1 MNERRAW
8 GLVFRRIV
16 VLVASGLSGCAEPQ
30 GNAALPS
37 LTVQFGVFYGGQVQE
52 RERIALELDQTRQTR
67 GFRIDLVPAPRE
79 PLEVRWELGM
89 PAAGRIQKDSQGR
102 RARPRLTQLGVGRFR
117 PGESRFEQSL
127 AFAPGDPLG
136 LWNIRVLVGSRVA
149 IDRPFWVYDQRQLTR
164 REHAIAESD
173 AGL

>member
-1 MNERRAW
+1 VNEQRAW
-8 GLVFRRIV
+8 ERVALGL
-16 VLVASGLSGCAEPQ
+16 LAASCLCSCAEPA
-30 GNAALPS
+30 GSPTSPS
-37 LTVQFGVFYGGQVQE
+37 LTAQFGVFYGGQVQE
-52 RERIALELDQTRQTR
+52 RERIALELDQTRQTQ
-67 GFRIDLVPAPRE
+67 GFRLELVPAPRE
-79 PLEVRWELGM
+79 ALEVRWELGM

-149 IDRPFWVYDQRQLTR
+149 LDRPFWVYDQRQLER
-164 REHAIAESD
+164 RERVIADSD

>member
-1 MNERRAW
+1 MRNEPRAPGRIAL
-8 GLVFRRIV
+8 GLVAAACLGSCV
-16 VLVASGLSGCAEPQ
+16 EPAGSPAS
-30 GNAALPS
+30 PS
-37 LTVQFGVFYGGQVQE
+37 LTAQFGVFYGGQLQE
-52 RERIALELDQTRQTR
+52 RERIALELDQTRQTQ
-67 GFRIDLVPAPRE
+67 GFRLELVPAPLE

-149 IDRPFWVYDQRQLTR
+149 IDRPFWVYDQRQQEL
-164 REHAIAESD
+164 RERIIADSD